1 MNRTPYAVT
10 IPYPIAADAFN
21 DIMRIMRY
29 AARTLGAPKS
39 KLVMDL
45 RYPDP
50 DVMAITTVKL
60 QAARIAAERE
70 RVLNDGL
77 ACPHSRLWAM
87 HDRGMSS
94 ATLLRAMAQH
104 DYLCDAILRRG
115 VQRHLTNCTRDT
127 EPADESDRERCRV
140 LLRALAADGVDVPA
154 VLDALPAGHWGR
166 EVTV

>member
-10 IPYPIAADAFN
+10 IPYPIAADSFV
-21 DIMRIMRY
+21 DIMRY
-29 AARTLGAPKS
+29 AARTLGVPQS

-50 DVMAITTVKL
+50 GVMAITTAEL

-77 ACPHSRLWAM
+77 AFPHSRLWAM
-87 HDRGMSS
+87 HNRGMSS

-104 DYLCDAILRRG
+104 DYLCDFILRRI
-115 VQRHLTNCTRDT
+115 VQPYLANCDRDT

-140 LLRALAADGVDVPA
+140 LLRALAADGVDVPEL
-154 VLDALPAGHWGR
+154 LDALPAGHWACGLVAR
-166 EVTV
+166 

>member
-10 IPYPIAADAFN
+10 IPYPIAADAFD
-21 DIMRIMRY
+21 DILRY
-29 AARTLGAPKS
+29 AARTLGTPQS

-50 DVMAITTVKL
+50 DVMAITTAEL
-60 QAARIAAERE
+60 QTARIAAERE

-94 ATLLRAMAQH
+94 ATLLRAMARQC
-104 DYLCDAILRRG
+104 LRCTDALRA
-115 VQRHLTNCTRDT
+115 VQPHLTNCDRDT
-127 EPADESDRERCRV
+127 EPRDEADRERCRL
-140 LLRALAADGVDVPA
+140 LLRALAADGVDVPEL
-154 VLDALPAGHWGR
+154 LDALPEGHWGR
-166 EVTV
+166 EVNP

>member
-1 MNRTPYAVT
+1 MNRTPHAVT
-10 IPYPIAADAFN
+10 IPYPIAADAIN
-21 DIMRIMRY
+21 DILRY

-50 DVMAITTVKL
+50 DVMAITTAEL
-60 QAARIAAERE
+60 QAKRIAAERE
-70 RVLNDGL
+70 WVLNDGRDF
-77 ACPHSRLWAM
+77 PHSRLWAM

-94 ATLLRAMAQH
+94 ATLLRAMARI
-104 DYLCDAILRRG
+104 DYRCAAILANVRH
-115 VQRHLTNCTRDT
+115 HLTNCDRDT

-154 VLDALPAGHWGR
+154 VLSALPAGHWGR
-166 EVTV
+166 EVQP

>member
-10 IPYPIAADAFN
+10 VPYPIAADSFV
-21 DIMRIMRY
+21 DIMRY
-29 AARTLGAPKS
+29 AARTLGVPQP

-50 DVMAITTVKL
+50 DVMAITTPEL
-60 QAARIAAERE
+60 QTARIAAERE

-77 ACPHSRLWAM
+77 NFPHSRLWAM

-94 ATLLRAMAQH
+94 ATLLRAMARESAV
-104 DYLCDAILRRG
+104 CRG
-115 VQRHLTNCTRDT
+115 AFRMAHPHLTNCDRDT
-127 EPADESDRERCRV
+127 EPADEADRERCRV

-166 EVTV
+166 EVNP

>member
-21 DIMRIMRY
+21 DIMRY

-50 DVMAITTVKL
+50 DVMAITTAEL

-77 ACPHSRLWAM
+77 NFPHSRLWAM

-94 ATLLRAMAQH
+94 ATLLRIMARESVV
-104 DYLCDAILRRG
+104 CRGALRMAHP
-115 VQRHLTNCTRDT
+115 HLTNCDRDA
-127 EPADESDRERCRV
+127 EPRDEADRGRCRV

-154 VLDALPAGHWGR
+154 VLSALPAGHWGR
-166 EVTV
+166 EVTS

>member
-21 DIMRIMRY
+21 DIMRY

-50 DVMAITTVKL
+50 GVMAITTAEL

-70 RVLNDGL
+70 RVPNDGL
-77 ACPHSRLWAM
+77 NFPHSRLWAM

-94 ATLLRAMAQH
+94 ATLLRAMARESAV
-104 DYLCDAILRRG
+104 CRGALRMA
-115 VQRHLTNCTRDT
+115 QPHLTNCDRDT
-127 EPADESDRERCRV
+127 EPRDEADRERCRV

-166 EVTV
+166 EVKP

>member
-10 IPYPIAADAFN
+10 IPYPIAADAFD
-21 DIMRIMRY
+21 DILRY

-60 QAARIAAERE
+60 QAERIAAERE
-70 RVLNDGL
+70 RALSDGF
-77 ACPHSRLWAM
+77 AYPHTRLWAM

-94 ATLLRAMAQH
+94 ATLLRTMAKDCHRCSEALAMVGSRIA
-104 DYLCDAILRRG
+104 
-115 VQRHLTNCTRDT
+115 NCQPA
-127 EPADESDRERCRV
+127 EPLDESDRERCRV
-140 LLRALAADGVDVPA
+140 LLRALAADGVDVSRA
-154 VLDALPAGHWGR
+154 LAGLPAGHWGQG
-166 EVTV
+166 VAQ